1 MVSPITLYAEP
12 LWDSPFVFTAFVA
25 LREKGVPFDVA
36 IIDLAHGAQHAP
48 DYAAK
53 SLTAR
58 VPCIAHE
65 DFYLSESSAIVEY
78 LEECFPAPEY
88 PALLPSALR
97 ARARARQVLAFLR
110 TDLAA
115 LRQERPS
122 DTMFYQRAQQPL
134 SAAGQASADKLLRV
148 AEALIPADGG
158 ALFGSWSIVDADL
171 SFCLHR
177 LLLNGD
183 RVPAHVSAY
192 ARAQWQRPSIAE
204 FAALPRPTHP

>member
-1 MVSPITLYAEP
+1 MASPITLYAEP

-25 LREKGVPFDVA
+25 LREKGVPFDVTMV
-36 IIDLAHGAQHAP
+36 DLAHGAQHAP

-78 LEECFPAPEY
+78 LEECFPAPKHV
-88 PALLPSALR
+88 ALLPSALR

-110 TDLAA
+110 TDLAH

-122 DTMFYQRAQQPL
+122 DTLFYQRAQKPL
-134 SAAGQASADKLLRV
+134 SAAGQASADKLIRV
-148 AEALIPADGG
+148 AEALLPADGG
-158 ALFGSWSIVDADL
+158 PLFGSWSITDADL

-183 RVPAHVSAY
+183 RVPAHVRAY
-192 ARAQWQRPSIAE
+192 ARTQWQRPSIAA
-204 FAALPRPTHP
+204 FAALPRPAHP